1 MTCYTQLTTPVEG
14 FEIAEVIRTFIAKH
28 LGLHIRLVTDEARFS
43 DLGADWLDRLELL
56 MRIED
61 QFAGVEFMDGEADE
75 IASVGDLICY
85 VKDARRGQGGIG
97 LSSVGSRIKTQ
108 GEITAPQ

>member
-1 MTCYTQLTTPVEG
+1 
-14 FEIAEVIRTFIAKH
+14 
-28 LGLHIRLVTDEARFS
+28 
-43 DLGADWLDRLELL
+43 
-56 MRIED
+56 
-61 QFAGVEFMDGEADE
+61 MDGETDE

-108 GEITAPQ
+108 GEITTPQ

>member
-1 MTCYTQLTTPVEG
+1 LIESGQERIGGRYRGAAMTCYTQLTTPVEG
-14 FEIAEVIRTFIAKH
+14 FEIAEVIRTFVAKH

-61 QFAGVEFMDGEADE
+61 
-75 IASVGDLICY
+75 
-85 VKDARRGQGGIG
+85 
-97 LSSVGSRIKTQ
+97 
-108 GEITAPQ
+108 